1 MAEIRIDSLTKKF
14 GERTAIDGLSLTLP
28 AAGIVAL
35 CGPSGSGKSTLLALL
50 AGLEKPTSGTITGRG
65 TVSISFQDPAL
76 LPWRTAEENVNLA
89 LGDRRATLG
98 KARDL
103 LAELGIDA
111 ESAAAYPAALSG
123 GMRARVGIARALAR
137 PADIYLF
144 DEPFAALDAATAA
157 TVASAIRRHTA
168 GALVLAVI
176 HDERLAA
183 DFSDTVIRFLSS
195 PLSGYHITQKADV

>member
-50 AGLEKPTSGTITGRG
+50 AGLEKPTSGTVIVRG
-65 TVSISFQDPAL
+65 TVSMSFQDPAL

-137 PADIYLF
+137 PADI
-144 DEPFAALDAATAA
+144 
-157 TVASAIRRHTA
+157 
-168 GALVLAVI
+168 
-176 HDERLAA
+176 
-183 DFSDTVIRFLSS
+183 
-195 PLSGYHITQKADV
+195 